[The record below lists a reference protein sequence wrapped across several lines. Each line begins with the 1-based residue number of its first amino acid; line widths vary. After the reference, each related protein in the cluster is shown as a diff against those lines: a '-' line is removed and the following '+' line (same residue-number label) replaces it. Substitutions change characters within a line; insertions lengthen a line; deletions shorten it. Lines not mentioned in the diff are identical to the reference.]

1 MVFLQYFYDLWYFY
15 VVYIKKLLKILMV
28 NFYLHKQR
36 KKITSTKK
44 SLKNLPPKTPKK
56 IKKIYDNFLFPKKTE
71 KNKNFIFF

>member
-1 MVFLQYFYDLWYFY
+1 
-15 VVYIKKLLKILMV
+15 MV